1 VAAFIARRVGR
12 GLLTLWIVVTAVF
25 FGLRLTGDPVVLL
38 LGSDAPTE
46 AYDRMRAKL
55 GLDAPAPVQYVRY
68 LGLAAAGDFGD
79 SLRERRPAAAVV
91 LERLPATLEL
101 AAAALLL
108 AICLGVPAGV
118 LAALHRNGP
127 LDRALM
133 AVAFVGQSVP
143 AFFLGIVLILAFSLW
158 LRLLP
163 SGGRGSWQQLLMPAL
178 TLSTYGIASLA
189 RLTRSAVLE
198 VLHQDYV
205 RSARAKG
212 LRERRVLFAHVLRN
226 ATIPVVT
233 VLGLQV
239 GQAISGAVVTETV
252 FAWPGMGR
260 LIAGAVFSRDYP
272 VIQFAVLLIAASV
285 VAVNVVVDLLY
296 GVLDPRVRR

>member
-1 VAAFIARRVGR
+1 VAAFVAQRVGR
-12 GLLTLWIVVTAVF
+12 GVLTLWIVVTAVF

-189 RLTRSAVLE
+189 RLSRSAVLE

-239 GQAISGAVVTETV
+239 GLAISGAVVTETV